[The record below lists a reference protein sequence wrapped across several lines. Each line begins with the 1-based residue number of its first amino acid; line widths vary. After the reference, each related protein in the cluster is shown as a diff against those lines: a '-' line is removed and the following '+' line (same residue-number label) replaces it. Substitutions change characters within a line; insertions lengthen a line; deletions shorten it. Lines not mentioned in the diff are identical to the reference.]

1 MVKYSKGVS
10 FNALLNYKNGNI
22 ASFAL
27 GVFYLIFPWLSSG
40 YLNETMAIFGLVFL
54 TVSIMR
60 AKPSNTVIGGLFQ
73 AFIGVIYLFALA
85 GLVSSMTILWFMAIG
100 LAFVFFVFE
109 LGFVKFG
116 PVSKKA
122 DVFQAVPF
130 TILAFGLIISMAG
143 YSTLFVINWQNWL
156 IALNYVAVLL
166 FCLTSALQLAGWNIG
181 GKSTNT
187 WLTVFA
193 VAAIA
198 TSAAGV
204 YQGSLFQWT

>member
-1 MVKYSKGVS
+1 MNKSTRGLS

-27 GVFYLIFPWLSSG
+27 GIFYIIFPWLSSG
-40 YLNETMAIFGLVFL
+40 ILNETMAIFGLMFL

-85 GLVSSMTILWFMAIG
+85 GLVNMTVLWFLTIG
-100 LAFVFFVFE
+100 LAFIFFVFE

-116 PVSKKA
+116 PTSKKA

-130 TILAFGLIISMAG
+130 TILAFGLLLSITG
-143 YSTLFVINWQNWL
+143 YATLFVIDWQNWL

-166 FCLTSALQLAGWNIG
+166 FSLMSALQLAGWNIA
-181 GKSTNT
+181 GKNTNT

-193 VAAIA
+193 VAAIVTA
-198 TSAAGV
+198 VVGV
-204 YQGSLFQWT
+204 YQGTLFQWT

>member
-1 MVKYSKGVS
+1 MVKYSKGLS

-27 GVFYLIFPWLSSG
+27 GIFYIIFPWLSSG
-40 YLNETMAIFGLVFL
+40 VLNETMAIFGLMFL

-85 GLVSSMTILWFMAIG
+85 GLVNMTVLWFMTIG
-100 LAFVFFVFE
+100 LAFVFFIFE

-122 DVFQAVPF
+122 DVFQVVPF

-143 YSTLFVINWQNWL
+143 YSTLFVIDWQNWL

-166 FCLTSALQLAGWNIG
+166 FSLMSALQLAGWNIG

-193 VAAIA
+193 VAAIV
-198 TSAAGV
+198 TSVVGV
-204 YQGSLFQWT
+204 YQGSLFQWTR